1 MTPAE
6 QFQVDPEI
14 AVERGSE
21 EPALIVDVEGFEG
34 PLDLLLMLARQQKV
48 DLAKISILALADQY
62 LAFIEAASQVRL
74 ELAADYLVMAAWLAY
89 LKSRLL
95 LPESSDAV
103 GPSAEEMA
111 AALAL
116 RLKRL
121 EAIRGAAERL
131 VARPQLERDVFRRGA
146 PEPICHGTGA
156 SRYRLCLELCRDLG
170 DGPRRVGG
178 NPSARGICA
187 DLFAQADRPAER
199 RNRARCGRDESRNEG
214 GRGGPG
220 MRSLA
225 KQHEVIAHPRA
236 MGGDYDRD
244 AVPEIR
250 PEELRLLEALLFA
263 SAEPL
268 DEKTLAARMPDG
280 ADVRAAL
287 DRLQREYA
295 SRGVNL
301 VRIAGK
307 WTFRTAVDLAW
318 LLARDS
324 VEPRKLS
331 RAATETLA
339 IIAYHQPV
347 TRAEIEEIRGV
358 SASRGTLDVL
368 LETGWI
374 RPRGR
379 RKAPGRPITFGTTDA
394 FLSHFGLDS
403 IGDLPGL
410 DELKGTGLLDGQLPA
425 GFAVPVPSDD
435 LNLREDEDPLEAG
448 DLDLGLGPRL
458 SEG

>member
-1 MTPAE
+1 
-6 QFQVDPEI
+6 
-14 AVERGSE
+14 
-21 EPALIVDVEGFEG
+21 
-34 PLDLLLMLARQQKV
+34 
-48 DLAKISILALADQY
+48 
-62 LAFIEAASQVRL
+62 
-74 ELAADYLVMAAWLAY
+74 
-89 LKSRLL
+89 
-95 LPESSDAV
+95 
-103 GPSAEEMA
+103 
-111 AALAL
+111 
-116 RLKRL
+116 
-121 EAIRGAAERL
+121 
-131 VARPQLERDVFRRGA
+131 
-146 PEPICHGTGA
+146 
-156 SRYRLCLELCRDLG
+156 
-170 DGPRRVGG
+170 
-178 NPSARGICA
+178 
-187 DLFAQADRPAER
+187 
-199 RNRARCGRDESRNEG
+199 
-214 GRGGPG
+214 

-225 KQHEVIAHPRA
+225 KQHEIIAHPRA
-236 MGGDYDRD
+236 IGGDYDRG
-244 AVPEIR
+244 AAPEVR

-268 DEKTLAARMPDG
+268 DERTLAARMPEG
-280 ADVRAAL
+280 VELRAAL
-287 DRLQREYA
+287 DRLQQEYA

-318 LLARDS
+318 LLARDA

-358 SASRGTLDVL
+358 SASKGTLDVL

-425 GFAVPVPSDD
+425 GFAVPMPSDD
-435 LNLREDEDPLEAG
+435 PNLREDEDPLEAG
-448 DLDLGLGPRL
+448 DIDLGLGPRVE
-458 SEG
+458 EG

>member
-1 MTPAE
+1 
-6 QFQVDPEI
+6 
-14 AVERGSE
+14 
-21 EPALIVDVEGFEG
+21 
-34 PLDLLLMLARQQKV
+34 
-48 DLAKISILALADQY
+48 
-62 LAFIEAASQVRL
+62 
-74 ELAADYLVMAAWLAY
+74 
-89 LKSRLL
+89 
-95 LPESSDAV
+95 
-103 GPSAEEMA
+103 
-111 AALAL
+111 
-116 RLKRL
+116 
-121 EAIRGAAERL
+121 
-131 VARPQLERDVFRRGA
+131 
-146 PEPICHGTGA
+146 
-156 SRYRLCLELCRDLG
+156 
-170 DGPRRVGG
+170 
-178 NPSARGICA
+178 
-187 DLFAQADRPAER
+187 
-199 RNRARCGRDESRNEG
+199 
-214 GRGGPG
+214 

-280 ADVRAAL
+280 VDVRAAL

-435 LNLREDEDPLEAG
+435 LNLREDEDPLEPG
-448 DLDLGLGPRL
+448 DIDLGLGPRL